1 MKKLIMALS
10 VGFAL
15 VFFTLT
21 SHADDYSEQALK
33 DADMIAGEQ
42 TWQQYCAF
50 CHTAGEGQADISGP
64 NLHQLFKRQVGTKPG
79 FAYSDALKNQSRNW
93 TPELFAAYVQDPG
106 AVIPGNV
113 MPAVNIPADK
123 VLPLTAYV
131 LRSSGSVDWDQA
143 KTATLAT
150 GGLDAELQ
158 SSSPEFWALYMNNTV
173 KFTIPYED
181 SSYSFVAYFN
191 DDGTITGNNR
201 GLTGI
206 WRMRDKRHFC
216 FAIQRIGVHPYE
228 WMHCVRP
235 KVDANMVFGEVAEVI
250 TPVKGFDD
258 FKVDVTFIEDRF
270 HPLEGDAHPDYWTFL
285 FNNTMRYEIKVNG
298 EVAIV
303 SARFNPDN
311 TIDSAEGISGKWRT
325 EGENGEKDRMCYNF
339 SGVPGVDGD
348 LSECFA
354 LVLMFNPRVG
364 ARWPA
369 RFSQGNTYW
378 AEVFEGRE

>member
-1 MKKLIMALS
+1 MNKLIMALS

-33 DADMIAGEQ
+33 DADMTAGEQ

-64 NLHQLFKRQVGTKPG
+64 NLHELFKRQLGTKPG
-79 FAYSDALKNQSRNW
+79 FAYSDALKNESRNW

-106 AVIPGNV
+106 AVVPGNA

-131 LRSSGSVDWDQA
+131 LRSSGSVDWDEA
-143 KTATLAT
+143 KTATLVT

-181 SSYSFVAYFN
+181 GSYSFVAYFN

-258 FKVDVTFIEDRF
+258 FKVDVTFIEDRP

-298 EVAIV
+298 EVVIV
-303 SARFNPDN
+303 NARFNPDN
-311 TIDSAEGISGKWRT
+311 TIDSVEGIGGKWRT

-339 SGVPGVDGD
+339 SDVPGVDGD
-348 LSECFA
+348 LTECFG